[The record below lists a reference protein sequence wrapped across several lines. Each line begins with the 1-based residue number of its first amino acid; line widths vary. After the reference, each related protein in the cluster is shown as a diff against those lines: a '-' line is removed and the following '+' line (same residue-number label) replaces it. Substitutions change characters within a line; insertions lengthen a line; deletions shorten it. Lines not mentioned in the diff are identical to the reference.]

1 MCNSC
6 RSRACSSITTVF
18 TCTYGNMVADGS
30 ESRDSDFSELSFVVE
45 TLDHF
50 SHLAFIVKIFLEAQK
65 ELLLSSCEAKIRA
78 SYGSSVRAGTA
89 SDGWGPP
96 AGSSAAAPST
106 TCAARSSR
114 PSQRSSA
121 KIFLTRS

>member
-1 MCNSC
+1 
-6 RSRACSSITTVF
+6 
-18 TCTYGNMVADGS
+18 MVADGS
-30 ESRDSDFSELSFVVE
+30 ESRDLDFSEHSFVVE

-50 SHLAFIVKIFLEAQK
+50 SHLAVLVNFLEAQK